1 MATTHEETN
10 SLVNQSQ
17 FQQIDEIIATAAQQT
32 SASVVVVLD
41 IDGVQEGA
49 RVALE
54 DKLFKHFRNNL
65 FFVRWFNEECLPKFL
80 LILER
85 FTLDGIHFP
94 LMGLSYEEK
103 IKALLSYSQEE
114 CNKAFQIIL
123 ASPDAPYRLIF
134 LNLQK
139 KLAEKKE
146 DHTAQTIKIYLQ
158 TQTAFVCAMH
168 LSAAVCI
175 GDDLLLGEPGEQ
187 AHPALEQLYQ
197 KYQHTEQNKFLL
209 FNLTSRTPAM
219 AHVFKLQ
226 LDRTFG
232 ETTIHSL
239 EEQQLVYNHNEEL
252 LPHYTTCA
260 TGNVIAASRHKK
272 HKVTYSFLLQNNLL
286 EDLPA
291 HPLSIIFVDDKQE
304 YLDDMQQLANYY
316 AIQTETLPQNHIRVI
331 PFHFSYNKST
341 NTILSYVDKK
351 FNTTSSLDL
360 ALKIQDYVE
369 IAEKIQDPDAKEVVL
384 QYVRPFLFYL
394 ATQVSAS
401 PINAFGAEYS
411 SPTLSTAASSFVAQ
425 PSGHPVKK
433 QKRSHETELFATL
446 TLTPTS

>member
-139 KLAEKKE
+139 KLAGKK
-146 DHTAQTIKIYLQ
+146 
-158 TQTAFVCAMH
+158 
-168 LSAAVCI
+168 
-175 GDDLLLGEPGEQ
+175 
-187 AHPALEQLYQ
+187 
-197 KYQHTEQNKFLL
+197 
-209 FNLTSRTPAM
+209 
-219 AHVFKLQ
+219 
-226 LDRTFG
+226 
-232 ETTIHSL
+232 
-239 EEQQLVYNHNEEL
+239 
-252 LPHYTTCA
+252 
-260 TGNVIAASRHKK
+260 
-272 HKVTYSFLLQNNLL
+272 
-286 EDLPA
+286 
-291 HPLSIIFVDDKQE
+291 
-304 YLDDMQQLANYY
+304 
-316 AIQTETLPQNHIRVI
+316 
-331 PFHFSYNKST
+331 
-341 NTILSYVDKK
+341 
-351 FNTTSSLDL
+351 
-360 ALKIQDYVE
+360 
-369 IAEKIQDPDAKEVVL
+369 
-384 QYVRPFLFYL
+384 
-394 ATQVSAS
+394 
-401 PINAFGAEYS
+401 
-411 SPTLSTAASSFVAQ
+411 
-425 PSGHPVKK
+425 
-433 QKRSHETELFATL
+433 
-446 TLTPTS
+446 